1 MKEMLEKI
9 FNLLKDSE
17 KVVFM
22 GVGEEKLT
30 DDGVGPYIIS
40 ELLNYTSER
49 FLFIISGR
57 HYVLSNVRRC

>member
-9 FNLLKDSE
+9 FTLLKDSE

-40 ELLNYTSER
+40 ELLEYAAGTICKSP
-49 FLFIISGR
+49 
-57 HYVLSNVRRC
+57 RCVIKDTTN